1 MAKQPSQPQR
11 RPGQPQPAPTPAA
24 PRKAPPAPAPVRKV
38 AEKSDSF
45 FRSGSSTLLYNRQN
59 YIYMGLGLGLILVGL
74 LLMSGGAMPDPKVW
88 EPERIYSFRRI
99 TLAPILMV
107 AGFVVVV
114 IGIFKKSGNETVQE
128 NSSAISDVQA

>member
-11 RPGQPQPAPTPAA
+11 RPGQPQQAPTPVA

-99 TLAPILMV
+99 TLAPMLMV